1 MRVKII
7 LVSVFLVGIELRIF
21 SMGNLIQFE
30 PLISN
35 RNSDSML
42 DTAFDIWGQFIPAM
56 LSPKHQQQRSE
67 LEISKLQYHGTTT
80 IAFKNGDSVIV
91 CVDSKASIGKYMG
104 SRTVKKVFPISRYI
118 VATMAGGAGDCAY
131 WIKNMATFVKLFEHE
146 YGMQAM
152 KVGSIAKVL
161 ANKLA
166 EFKGADLSVGT
177 MIAGYDITTSRPS
190 CKNILGM
197 IIIGST
203 FIVLLTFHYLNV
215 KYIM

>member
-1 MRVKII
+1 M
-7 LVSVFLVGIELRIF
+7 GIEVGTIVGHLK
-21 SMGNLIQFE
+21 NFE
-30 PLISN
+30 PLISS
-35 RNSDSML
+35 RTSSDSFL
-42 DTAFDIWGQFIPAM
+42 DSEFDISEQFTGRGF
-56 LSPKHQQQRSE
+56 QE
-67 LEISKLQYHGTTT
+67 LKRQSNVLDASKLQYHGTTT

-131 WIKNMATFVKLFEHE
+131 WIKNIATFVKLFEYE

-166 EFKGADLSVGT
+166 EFKGAELSVGT
-177 MIAGYDITTSRPS
+177 MIAGYDITTRQPS
-190 CKNILGM
+190 CKKQ
-197 IIIGST
+197 
-203 FIVLLTFHYLNV
+203 FLLTSYLS
-215 KYIM
+215 

>member
-7 LVSVFLVGIELRIF
+7 LVTVVLVGIELGIF
-21 SMGNLIQFE
+21 ITGNLIQFE

-35 RNSDSML
+35 RNSDML
-42 DTAFDIWGQFIPAM
+42 DTSFDIWGKYIPAM
-56 LSPKHQQQRSE
+56 LSPKDQKQHSA
-67 LEISKLQYHGTTT
+67 LDISKLQYHGTTT

-152 KVGSIAKVL
+152 KVESIAKVL

-166 EFKGADLSVGT
+166 EFKGAELSVGT
-177 MIAGYDITTSRPS
+177 MIAGYDITTRRPS

-203 FIVLLTFHYLNV
+203 LLIVLLMYD
-215 KYIM
+215 Y